1 MNKAVKIV
9 GLIMCILV
17 GTLKGFIQAAPLN
30 LNINVVKNNV
40 LSNSATPEKYDLE
53 IDGIFYQITSIDNLK
68 LKVVGGE
75 NVYSGDIVIPDEVDY
90 RGKKFQITSIDYQ
103 CFYNS
108 AVTTVKL
115 GDNISSIGSYAF
127 YGSTIREIVIPAS
140 VKTLYEHSFD
150 NCQSLTKLTISDGT
164 DVLDFYSSSGNV
176 PVYFVNCPIEYL
188 YIGRN
193 IDHWPWNPAFE
204 DLSNATE
211 IKIGS
216 TVTEFDNYL
225 LSGASKI
232 TSLIIPQSV
241 KILRNDAFNNCSSLK
256 SVIFEDGEETVI
268 YTSGRGSTET
278 GGGTGGSVNY
288 AMFCDSPIEY
298 LYIGR
303 NFQVASNYSSS
314 GAMFDYTPVKKLEIG
329 SMVTTLIALR
339 NLRELSE
346 IKLPKNVENVSSFS
360 GCNNLRKIICDS
372 SVPPSFKSEYSNF
385 SNIVFVEATL
395 YVPKGCVGTYQMA
408 EVWKNFFEITEYD
421 ENAALSPVITD
432 ESVSI
437 TKIFDING
445 QLQTHLQKGLNIII
459 YSDGSVKKVIY

>member
-1 MNKAVKIV
+1 MVAKIV
-9 GLIMCILV
+9 CLIMWFLS
-17 GTLKGFIQAAPLN
+17 GMYEGFIQASP
-30 LNINVVKNNV
+30 NVQPA
-40 LSNSATPEKYDLE
+40 ATPDKYDFE
-53 IDGIFYQITSIDNLK
+53 IDGIYYQLTSIDDLE

-75 NVYSGDIVIPDEVDY
+75 NVYSGDIIIPDEVNY
-90 RGKKFQITSIDYQ
+90 RGKKFQITAIDYN

-115 GDNISSIGSYAF
+115 GNNISSIGSCAF

-140 VKTLYEHSFD
+140 VKTLYEYSFD
-150 NCQSLTKLTISDGT
+150 NCQSLTKLIISDGT

-193 IDHWPWNPAFE
+193 IDHWPLNPAFE

-216 TVTEFDNYL
+216 KVTEFDSHL

-232 TSLIIPQSV
+232 TSLIIPPSV
-241 KILRNDAFNNCSSLK
+241 KILRDGAFNNCSSLK
-256 SVIFEDGEETVI
+256 SVIFEDGEETII

-298 LYIGR
+298 LYVGR
-303 NFQVASNYSSS
+303 NFQLASHTS

-329 SMVTTLIALR
+329 SMVTTLVALH

-346 IKLPKNVENVSSFS
+346 IKLPKNIENISSFS
-360 GCNNLRKIICDS
+360 GCDNLRKIMCDS
-372 SVPPSFKSEYSNF
+372 SIPPSFESEYSNF
-385 SNIVFVEATL
+385 SDIVFVEAIL
-395 YVPKGCVGTYQMA
+395 YVPKGCVGTYQKA
-408 EVWKNFFEITEYD
+408 EVWKNFFEIKEYD
-421 ENAALSPVITD
+421 DSAALSPIITD
-432 ESVSI
+432 ENVTI
-437 TKIFDING
+437 TKIFNIKG
-445 QLQTHLQKGLNIII
+445 QLQSHPQRGLNIIQ
-459 YSDGSVKKVIY
+459 YSDGTVKKVIY

>member
-1 MNKAVKIV
+1 MNTVAKIAC
-9 GLIMCILV
+9 LIMCFIPSTYAGL
-17 GTLKGFIQAAPLN
+17 IQASSNN
-30 LNINVVKNNV
+30 LNVEIIQNNV
-40 LSNSATPEKYDLE
+40 SSKATTPDKYDLE
-53 IDGIFYQITSIDNLK
+53 IDGIYYKITSIDNLK
-68 LKVVGGE
+68 LNVVGGE

-90 RGKKFQITSIDYQ
+90 RGKKFQITAINSQ

-140 VKTLYEHSFD
+140 VKILSEHSFD

-164 DVLDFYSSSGNV
+164 DVLKFQYSSGDV

-193 IDHWPWNPAFE
+193 IDHWPWNRVFG

-241 KILRNDAFNNCSSLK
+241 KTLRNGAFNNCSSLK

-268 YTSGRGSTET
+268 YTTGRGSTET

-329 SMVTTLIALR
+329 SMVTTLIDLD

-346 IKLPKNVENVSSFS
+346 IKLPKNVENISSFY

-372 SVPPSFKSEYSNF
+372 SVPPSFKSKYLNF

-395 YVPKGCVGTYQMA
+395 YVPKGCVGTYQMS
-408 EVWKNFFEITEYD
+408 EVWKKFFEITEYD

-432 ESVSI
+432 ENVSI

-445 QLQTHLQKGLNIII
+445 QLQSHLQKGLNIII
-459 YSDGSVKKVIY
+459 YSDGSVKKIIY